1 MTSIENSLT
10 NQKRDL
16 LKLLLNKKG
25 INLQTETILPRP
37 NSEPAPLSFGQEQ
50 LWFLSQIQDN
60 TTYNLPLALQIS
72 GSLNISVLEQVI
84 TEIVRRHEILRTNF
98 QQIEGKNLQ
107 VIRPEINISLQVINL
122 EQITAKQQ
130 LQNVER
136 LINQETDK
144 IFNLSEDDLFQSTLY
159 QLNQN
164 SYILLLNM
172 HHIIS
177 DGWSIGILL
186 QELSTLYGA
195 YLAGNKSPLP
205 DLQIQY
211 ADYAIWQKEKFTS
224 EIREK
229 QLNYWKQQLA
239 DIPPLLELPTDKPRP
254 PIQSFRGG
262 IWEFS
267 INSNLSQ
274 KIRTL
279 TQQSDATLFM
289 TMLAAFVILLYRC
302 SGQDDILIGSPMAGR
317 NRQEIQSLIG
327 YFVNT
332 VVLRTKLTGNPNFRE
347 ILNQVRQV
355 ATDAHNYQDIPYNQV
370 VEALNPQRNL
380 SYNPVFQILFDLQHS
395 LTDKLQL
402 PGLTLQPFLGE
413 HSTSKF
419 DLSLIIEDRGTEL
432 IGAWEYSSDLFTQ
445 EAISR
450 ITENF
455 QTLLNGIVN
464 NPETPIN
471 QLPIISAFEQQQ
483 ILEKWNNTQQDYPES
498 FCIHELFTQQVIKT
512 PDAIAVKFGNQQ
524 LTYTQ
529 LNQKANQLANY
540 LQNCGV
546 TSEVLVGLYLERSLD
561 ILIAILAILKAG
573 GAYLPLDPK
582 YPQTRLTDILNDSQV
597 SIILTQEKLLTSLSS
612 PLPRGETPLTP
623 YQGKIILLDTDLTII
638 SQQNIETP
646 ISAIKPDN
654 LAYVIYTSG
663 STGKPKGVM
672 ITHQNIVNHATSIID
687 KYQINSHDRILQFTT
702 FIFDVAA
709 EEIFPAWL
717 SGATLIICPQEMVT
731 NLIEF
736 SQFLAQESLTVVNLP
751 TPYWQEWVLEIDR
764 KISQIPDSLRL
775 VITGSD
781 QVLPEKLALWQKLV
795 TEKRQN
801 IQWINAYGLTETTI
815 TSTVY
820 QLPVNYQ
827 LNTTHSVPIGRPIA
841 NTEIYILDQN
851 LQPVPIGIPGE
862 LHIGGAG
869 LARGY
874 LNRKQLT
881 NEKFISNPISSSKS
895 SRLYKTGDLA
905 RYLPDGNIEFL
916 GRIDYQVK
924 IRGFRIELGEI
935 EAVLAQHPLVKS
947 SAVIVREIQPG
958 NKQLIA
964 YVVTE
969 DHSNIQQDLRS
980 FLKQN
985 LPDYML
991 PAFFVRLAELPLTPT
1006 GKINRRALSALMLEL
1021 NHEIDYILPR
1031 NPLEQ
1036 KLAEIWCQ
1044 VLGLEKVSV
1053 EENFFNLGGHSL
1065 ATIQIISRIRETL
1078 EIDLPLQYL
1087 FTEPTIAGLTKI
1099 INQLL
1104 QTADHIT
1111 PIDDFYIDAI
1121 LDSSIKP
1128 QNLPQQFTNQLQHI
1142 LLTGATGF
1150 LGVHLLHELLEKTS
1164 ANIHCLVRA
1173 ENVSEA
1179 RNKLKNKLS
1188 FYQLWNEQDSQRI
1201 IPIIGN
1207 LEKNLLGLSEK
1218 EFQDLASQIDMIYHS
1233 GASVNLIYPYSV
1245 LKPANVLGTQEILRL
1260 ASQIK
1265 IKPVHFVST
1274 TSVFCPENYPENE
1287 VLLESDPLD
1296 YYQGL
1301 VGGYPQSKWVA
1312 EKLVMQA
1319 RERGLPVTIYR
1330 AARIIGHSQIGIC
1343 NTEDL
1348 FSRIITTCMQLGA
1361 TPNIDWEDNLT
1372 PVDYVSQAIVY
1383 LSFQKESL
1391 GKAFHLLNPQII
1403 SMNHLFN
1410 LIRKL
1415 GYQLPQISYD
1425 QWYYQLINLMQKS
1438 ADKKL
1443 EIMSAFFP
1451 PTSQQKIPE
1460 PKFDYQNTVK
1470 GLFGANINCP
1480 PINENLLSQYFK
1492 NDNFIYSK

>member
-122 EQITAKQQ
+122 DQITAKQQ
-130 LQNVER
+130 LKNVER

-419 DLSLIIEDRGTEL
+419 DLSLIIEDKGTEL

-764 KISQIPDSLRL
+764 KVSQIPDSLRL

-958 NKQLIA
+958 NKQLVA

-1078 EIDLPLQYL
+1078 KIDLPLQYL

-1111 PIDDFYIDAI
+1111 PIDDFYVDAI

-1188 FYQLWNEQDSQRI
+1188 FYQLWNEQHSQRI

>member
-764 KISQIPDSLRL
+764 KVSQIPDSLRL

-958 NKQLIA
+958 NKQLVA

-1078 EIDLPLQYL
+1078 KIDLPLQYL

-1111 PIDDFYIDAI
+1111 PIDDFYVDAI

>member
-1 MTSIENSLT
+1 
-10 NQKRDL
+10 
-16 LKLLLNKKG
+16 
-25 INLQTETILPRP
+25 
-37 NSEPAPLSFGQEQ
+37 
-50 LWFLSQIQDN
+50 
-60 TTYNLPLALQIS
+60 
-72 GSLNISVLEQVI
+72 
-84 TEIVRRHEILRTNF
+84 
-98 QQIEGKNLQ
+98 
-107 VIRPEINISLQVINL
+107 
-122 EQITAKQQ
+122 
-130 LQNVER
+130 
-136 LINQETDK
+136 
-144 IFNLSEDDLFQSTLY
+144 
-159 QLNQN
+159 
-164 SYILLLNM
+164 
-172 HHIIS
+172 
-177 DGWSIGILL
+177 
-186 QELSTLYGA
+186 
-195 YLAGNKSPLP
+195 
-205 DLQIQY
+205 
-211 ADYAIWQKEKFTS
+211 
-224 EIREK
+224 
-229 QLNYWKQQLA
+229 
-239 DIPPLLELPTDKPRP
+239 
-254 PIQSFRGG
+254 
-262 IWEFS
+262 
-267 INSNLSQ
+267 
-274 KIRTL
+274 
-279 TQQSDATLFM
+279 
-289 TMLAAFVILLYRC
+289 MLAAFVILLYRC

-370 VEALNPQRNL
+370 VEVLNPQRNL

-445 EAISR
+445 ETISR

-498 FCIHELFTQQVIKT
+498 FCIHELLTQQVIKT

-623 YQGKIILLDTDLTII
+623 YQGKIILLDTDSTII

-672 ITHQNIVNHATSIID
+672 ITHQNIINHATSIID

-958 NKQLIA
+958 NKQLVA

-1021 NHEIDYILPR
+1021 NHETDYILPR

-1111 PIDDFYIDAI
+1111 FTDDFYIDAI

-1128 QNLPQQFTNQLQHI
+1128 QNLPQQFTNNLQHI

-1188 FYQLWNEQDSQRI
+1188 FYQLWNEQNSQRI

-1218 EFQDLASQIDMIYHS
+1218 EFQDLASQIDVIYHN

-1301 VGGYPQSKWVA
+1301 VSGYPQSKWVA

-1410 LIRKL
+1410 LIREL

-1425 QWYYQLINLMQKS
+1425 QWYSQLINLMQKS
-1438 ADKKL
+1438 DKKL

>member
-107 VIRPEINISLQVINL
+107 IIRPEINISLQVINL

-130 LQNVER
+130 LQNVQQ

-289 TMLAAFVILLYRC
+289 IMLAAFVILLYRC

-347 ILNQVRQV
+347 ILNEVRQV

-498 FCIHELFTQQVIKT
+498 FCIHELLTQQVIKT

-764 KISQIPDSLRL
+764 KVSQIPDSLRL

-958 NKQLIA
+958 NKQLVA

-1021 NHEIDYILPR
+1021 NHETDYILPR

-1111 PIDDFYIDAI
+1111 FTDDFYIDAI

-1128 QNLPQQFTNQLQHI
+1128 QNLPQQFTNNLQHI

-1188 FYQLWNEQDSQRI
+1188 FYQLWNEQNSQRI

-1218 EFQDLASQIDMIYHS
+1218 EFQDLASQIDVIYHN

-1301 VGGYPQSKWVA
+1301 VSGYPQSKWVA

-1410 LIRKL
+1410 LIREL

-1425 QWYYQLINLMQKS
+1425 QWYSQLINLMQKS
-1438 ADKKL
+1438 DKKL

-1480 PINENLLSQYFK
+1480 PINKNLLSQYFK

>member
-370 VEALNPQRNL
+370 VEVLNPQRNL

-445 EAISR
+445 ETISR

-498 FCIHELFTQQVIKT
+498 FCIHELLTQQVIKT

-672 ITHQNIVNHATSIID
+672 ITHQNIINHATSIID

-764 KISQIPDSLRL
+764 KVSQIPDSLRL

-958 NKQLIA
+958 NKQLVA

-1078 EIDLPLQYL
+1078 KIDLPLQYL

-1111 PIDDFYIDAI
+1111 PIDDFYVDAI

-1128 QNLPQQFTNQLQHI
+1128 QNLPQQSTNQLQHI
-1142 LLTGATGF
+1142 FLTGATGF

-1410 LIRKL
+1410 LIREL

-1425 QWYYQLINLMQKS
+1425 QWYSQLINLMQKS